1 MTVAWF
7 FIALVGLM
15 ALSVPIAFCM
25 AGVALGY
32 VLFTG
37 TVPIELIVQRMI
49 SGTDSFVLLAIPFF
63 LLAGSLMN
71 AGGVTHRLMTFARSL
86 VGHITGGLAHVTVVT
101 NMIMA
106 GMSGS
111 AVADCSGTGAI
122 LIPAMIRDRYSPAF
136 AAAITAT
143 AATIGPIIPPSI
155 PMVIYAAIVN
165 VSVARMFVGGF
176 IPGVLMGLFLMT
188 IAYVVSKRRG
198 YPKEPR
204 ATLREMACGTKES
217 ILALLMPAI
226 VLGGILLGIFTPTE
240 AAVVAALYAFVLGA
254 FVYRELKPWHLLGVA
269 QEVIVGT
276 ASAMLI
282 LAGATPFGWLLASER
297 APQTVAAAFSVFSE
311 PWMLL
316 LAVNILLLILGCFME
331 AVSILIILS
340 PVLAP
345 IVAAAGINDAHFGV
359 ILVLNLMI
367 GTVTPPVGIL
377 MYIVCRIANVSIV
390 EFAHEAW
397 FPIVG
402 LIAVL
407 FLITYVPPLVTWLPN
422 LILSH

>member
-15 ALSVPIAFCM
+15 ALNVPIAFCM
-25 AGVALGY
+25 AGVALGF
-32 VLFTG
+32 VLITG

-71 AGGVTHRLMTFARSL
+71 AGGVTQRLMAFARSL

-136 AAAITAT
+136 AAAITSC

-155 PMVIYAAIVN
+155 PMVIYAAIVT

-176 IPGVLMGLFLMT
+176 IPGVMMGLFLMA

-198 YPKEPR
+198 YPRERR
-204 ATLREMACGTKES
+204 ATLREMARSTKES
-217 ILALLMPAI
+217 VLALLMPAI

-254 FVYRELKPWHLLGVA
+254 FVYRELKPQHLLGVA

-297 APQTVAAAFSVFSE
+297 APQTVAAAFSVFGE

-316 LAVNILLLILGCFME
+316 LAINILLLILGCFME

-390 EFAHEAW
+390 EFAREAW
-397 FPIVG
+397 FPIIG

>member
-1 MTVAWF
+1 MKIILSGFW
-7 FIALVGLM
+7 AL
-15 ALSVPIAFCM
+15 
-25 AGVALGY
+25 
-32 VLFTG
+32 
-37 TVPIELIVQRMI
+37 
-49 SGTDSFVLLAIPFF
+49 LLPVI
-63 LLAGSLMN
+63 
-71 AGGVTHRLMTFARSL
+71 
-86 VGHITGGLAHVTVVT
+86 IIGGLK
-101 NMIMA
+101 
-106 GMSGS
+106 
-111 AVADCSGTGAI
+111 
-122 LIPAMIRDRYSPAF
+122 F
-136 AAAITAT
+136 
-143 AATIGPIIPPSI
+143 
-155 PMVIYAAIVN
+155 
-165 VSVARMFVGGF
+165 
-176 IPGVLMGLFLMT
+176 GV
-188 IAYVVSKRRG
+188 
-198 YPKEPR
+198 
-204 ATLREMACGTKES
+204 
-217 ILALLMPAI
+217 
-226 VLGGILLGIFTPTE
+226 FTPTE

-254 FVYRELKPWHLLGVA
+254 FVYRELKPRHLLGVA

-316 LAVNILLLILGCFME
+316 LAINILLLILGCFME

-390 EFAHEAW
+390 EFAREAW
-397 FPIVG
+397 FPIIG
-402 LIAVL
+402 LIIVL

>member
-15 ALSVPIAFCM
+15 ALNVPIAFCM

-32 VLFTG
+32 VLITG

-204 ATLREMACGTKES
+204 ATLREMARGTKES

-254 FVYRELKPWHLLGVA
+254 FVYRELKPRHLLGVA